1 MATTYQKI
9 RQRKL
14 IYLGLIIVL
23 FFAAYVHRSRV
34 IEVAAKECDLSE
46 TNLGKIDLGGSVS
59 RFVLSS
65 FRGPLVCG
73 LWWEAI
79 EQQKKHNF
87 PQLELLITALT
98 KLQPH
103 YKGPWKYQAWNLAYN
118 VSVEF
123 DRAQDK
129 FLYITKGIRWLM
141 NGESQ
146 NRVNLWE
153 PDKKRTK
160 PIGDPEMRGEIA
172 QTYSNKMYLSD
183 EQLIFR
189 PLLQMSCIPI
199 TQRDVDRLRNNPQV
213 FQQFKKQYPRFIRR
227 IGDLKNIAD
236 GDDLALDRAV
246 LAFLEENRDVPS
258 MWKLDAT
265 SQSYEPA
272 DDPFPRWPE
281 FMKDKIATIGDE
293 EVYQDGW
300 DIARWW
306 YTFACEP
313 LPPPQTDL
321 TEEPD
326 LSDHKYYRRN
336 KNKHSMI
343 FRSDPARSQCHT
355 GMALNK
361 EGWIEKAQAAWEEG
375 YQMWLQLAR
384 DCNIEHSTEEVQKKS
399 NLANW
404 YRENFRAQAE
414 SNQPPPKTLPP
425 EEYKKAEES
434 YKAGVFLRNLANLQG
449 YGRYYHWRKTAEAAR
464 TDVYREA
471 SRSRYIAERRY
482 TDWPVARAHYE
493 RTISLMSLLIRKPL
507 TNQEEMGLR
516 LTLLSPT
523 ISSMLAQ
530 VAPPLSNQLSD
541 YGRDETT
548 QQEDICEIQ
557 DSYLRVLAR
566 QRAPERLRAETM
578 VWDIRQGLGM
588 CAAAFSTTGDFVPP
602 LMIPPV
608 SVLNIDL
615 IEDSFEA
622 EKGPLDDYITPENR
636 ITFAQRD
643 KTKKK

>member
-227 IGDLKNIAD
+227 IGDLKTIAD

-313 LPPPQTDL
+313 LPPPPGRKRGQ
-321 TEEPD
+321 PACC
-326 LSDHKYYRRN
+326 RR
-336 KNKHSMI
+336 
-343 FRSDPARSQCHT
+343 
-355 GMALNK
+355 
-361 EGWIEKAQAAWEEG
+361 
-375 YQMWLQLAR
+375 
-384 DCNIEHSTEEVQKKS
+384 
-399 NLANW
+399 
-404 YRENFRAQAE
+404 
-414 SNQPPPKTLPP
+414 
-425 EEYKKAEES
+425 
-434 YKAGVFLRNLANLQG
+434 
-449 YGRYYHWRKTAEAAR
+449 EAAGNADPSQSAQESGTAGR
-464 TDVYREA
+464 WRATTTSA
-471 SRSRYIAERRY
+471 SPSH
-482 TDWPVARAHYE
+482 P
-493 RTISLMSLLIRKPL
+493 
-507 TNQEEMGLR
+507 
-516 LTLLSPT
+516 
-523 ISSMLAQ
+523 
-530 VAPPLSNQLSD
+530 APAS
-541 YGRDETT
+541 
-548 QQEDICEIQ
+548 
-557 DSYLRVLAR
+557 V
-566 QRAPERLRAETM
+566 RLR
-578 VWDIRQGLGM
+578 
-588 CAAAFSTTGDFVPP
+588 
-602 LMIPPV
+602 
-608 SVLNIDL
+608 
-615 IEDSFEA
+615 
-622 EKGPLDDYITPENR
+622 
-636 ITFAQRD
+636 
-643 KTKKK
+643 